1 MERMKEFS
9 CIGQP
14 VERVDGQE
22 KAMGEAKFLRDLQIP
37 GMLYGKILRSP
48 YAHARILSIDT
59 EKAKRLPGVMTVI
72 TADQTPQ
79 IKFSYVPQLADKL
92 PLTKEKVRFIGDE
105 VAAVAAIDEEIA
117 EEALK
122 LIEVAYE
129 ELPAVFNPEE
139 ALAPSAPMIHD
150 GKTNV
155 ALRVYRNFGDV
166 EEGFALSDEVFE
178 DRYTTQRVTHCC
190 LETRGA
196 IASFSRSGKLTIW
209 STTQTPYALR
219 NELARILGIPSSQIR
234 VLKTHMGGGFG
245 SRLVMDMIEPIASLL
260 SKQTGRPV
268 ALFNTRK
275 DEFHYSSVRYPFVV
289 ELKTGVKRD
298 GTLVARKANVI
309 VDNGAYNE
317 RGPSTVSNAAMSFI
331 YLYRAP
337 HVQFEGTLVYTN
349 NLHGAAFR
357 GFGNPQITFAMECQ
371 MDVIAEKLGMD
382 PVEIRLKNIFG
393 SGERTSSGAVIRG
406 LGLSQCIEQAV
417 LQSGWSRRK
426 TKKEDEHVGTGM
438 AIMIH
443 TGGGI
448 RVYKYNAAEAFITVR
463 EDGKVHVLAGV
474 SEHGQGATTVLAQ
487 IVAEELGV
495 PLSDISIAE
504 TDTDV
509 NPMDLGAY
517 ASRTTYILGN
527 AVLLGARE
535 VKEQLIRTTAQIVE
549 ANPVDMEIKD
559 GRICVKGSPEQG
571 LSVKEAIRA
580 HYGKGLPLSGRGRF
594 VDDIPRDLDPA
605 TGYGDTCPV
614 YSYSCIVA
622 TVKVNPKTGD
632 ITVLR
637 LVSANDLGQVIN
649 RLGAEGQVEGAL
661 LQGLGYAFLEEVIL
675 GEGEILNGNFLD
687 YKVPTSLDACPFE
700 TIMVES
706 NEPTGPYGAKGI
718 GEAAIVPVAP
728 AIANAIYDAVGV
740 RFKDLPLKKEKV
752 YALMRE

>member
-1 MERMKEFS
+1 MERIKGFS
-9 CIGQP
+9 YIGQP

-22 KAMGEAKFLRDLQIP
+22 KAAGEAKFLQDLKIP

-59 EKAKRLPGVMTVI
+59 EKAKRLPGVMTII
-72 TADQTPQ
+72 TAEQTPQ

-122 LIEVAYE
+122 LIEVEYE
-129 ELPAVFNPEE
+129 ELPAVFNPEG

-150 GKTNV
+150 EKTNV

-260 SKQTGRPV
+260 SRHTGRPV

-289 ELKTGVKRD
+289 ELKTGVKKD
-298 GTLVARKANVI
+298 GTLVARKATVI

-317 RGPSTVSNAAMSFI
+317 RGPSTVSNAAGSFI
-331 YLYRAP
+331 YLYRTP
-337 HVQFEGTLVYTN
+337 HVQFEGKLVYTN

-382 PVEIRLKNIFG
+382 PVEIRLKNIYS
-393 SGERTSSGAVIRG
+393 SGERTCSGAVIRG
-406 LGLSQCIEQAV
+406 AGLSQCIQQAV
-417 LQSGWSRRK
+417 HRSGWVTRK
-426 TKKEDEHVGTGM
+426 TKKEGEHVGTGM

-443 TGGGI
+443 TGGGV
-448 RVYKYNAAEAFITVR
+448 RVYRYNAAEAFITVR

-474 SEHGQGATTVLAQ
+474 SEHGQGATTALAQ
-487 IVAEELGV
+487 IAAEGLGL
-495 PLSDISIAE
+495 PISDISIAE

-509 NPMDLGAY
+509 NPLDLGAY

-527 AVLLGARE
+527 AVHLAAVE
-535 VKEQLIRTTAQIVE
+535 VKAQLIRTVAQTVE

-580 HYGKGLPLSGRGRF
+580 HYAKGLPLSGRGRF
-594 VDDIPRDLDPA
+594 VDEIPRDLDPA
-605 TGYGDTCPV
+605 TGYGDTFPV

-622 TVKVNPKTGD
+622 TVKVDPKTGG

-637 LVSANDLGQVIN
+637 LVSANDVGQVIN

-728 AIANAIYDAVGV
+728 AIANAIYDAIGV
-740 RFKDLPLKKEKV
+740 RFKDLPFKKEKV
-752 YALMRE
+752 YALMGR